1 MATRRRNNGHRGAAE
16 GELRAA
22 AAAGTALL
30 DGVTFRSKAVVYAAI
45 DGLAVVEGDIV
56 IGTVAEVVAATD
68 AASGAASD
76 GAEFGT
82 ESIGIT
88 GQQFRWPGAVVP
100 FEIDPGLPNP
110 QRVTDAIAHW
120 EANTRIRFR
129 AAAGDTDVV
138 RFVAGGGCSSAVGR
152 RGGVQNI
159 TLGSGCSTGNAIHEI
174 GHTVG
179 LWHEQSRED
188 RNQFVTIVFANIAA
202 DMQHNFLQQ
211 ITDGDDLGAYDFG
224 SIMHYPAAAFSTN
237 GQDTIV
243 PKVALPAGVVMGQR
257 TALSAGDVAG
267 VHAMYP
273 GPIVTLK
280 EIPKDPVRDTTKEI
294 AKDPLRETVKESAK
308 DPIRETV
315 KEVPKD
321 PFRETVKEAAKDPIR
336 DGVRQPRTPF
346 VLAGGAGP
354 EGLSGDPAGAEA
366 LLTEQVSQLAE
377 ALSAVEQERAAILAQ
392 LGEAIAALQSLQSG
406 QG

>member
-1 MATRRRNNGHRGAAE
+1 MLRLHHAYHR
-16 GELRAA
+16 LP
-22 AAAGTALL
+22 
-30 DGVTFRSKAVVYAAI
+30 
-45 DGLAVVEGDIV
+45 
-56 IGTVAEVVAATD
+56 
-68 AASGAASD
+68 
-76 GAEFGT
+76 EFGT

-159 TLGSGCSTGNAIHEI
+159 TLGSGCSTGNAIHEV

-280 EIPKDPVRDTTKEI
+280 EIPKDPVRDTTKEF

-336 DGVRQPRTPF
+336 DESPIRPCQRRTSFGVSARSRLRWRRPRSFLWCWGRVRSVCGGLTPAPRPNRNARRRF
-346 VLAGGAGP
+346 A
-354 EGLSGDPAGAEA
+354 
-366 LLTEQVSQLAE
+366 
-377 ALSAVEQERAAILAQ
+377 
-392 LGEAIAALQSLQSG
+392 
-406 QG
+406 